1 MAHTIREFC
10 LEITQRFLRPV
21 AIDDDSVASYFVSMT
36 DNNTFVKQPSQLSLD
51 SNDSPINGPLSST
64 LEFKIKSGPDLI
76 NSNYLF
82 DLIGST
88 ANITNNASGN
98 SSCKIID
105 SYIRVTGRNIGY
117 SIDIPVRYAK
127 L

>member
-1 MAHTIREFC
+1 
-10 LEITQRFLRPV
+10 
-21 AIDDDSVASYFVSMT
+21 MT

-88 ANITNNASGN
+88 ANITNNASTN